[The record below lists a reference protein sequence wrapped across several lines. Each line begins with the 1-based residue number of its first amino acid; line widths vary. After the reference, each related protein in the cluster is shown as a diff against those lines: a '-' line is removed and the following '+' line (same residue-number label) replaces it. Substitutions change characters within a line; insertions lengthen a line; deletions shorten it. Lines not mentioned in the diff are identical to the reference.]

1 MWPLSR
7 RFRIVAMVQEYEQ
20 IFESYFRVH
29 SGRRLTKAL
38 VVKMNEKVSAEGGKF
53 TVILFDMSPE
63 ERADYRQ
70 FLQSQ
75 RINIVDCARPELKD
89 RSLRLWDGHP
99 AKRLNELVAGWM
111 EPLEMVEPSGRLIS
125 TE

>member
-1 MWPLSR
+1 
-7 RFRIVAMVQEYEQ
+7 
-20 IFESYFRVH
+20 
-29 SGRRLTKAL
+29 LTKAL
-38 VVKMNEKVSAEGGKF
+38 LVKMSEEVSAEGGKF

-75 RINIVDCARPELKD
+75 RINIVDYARPEMKD

-99 AKRLNELVAGWM
+99 AKELNELAAGWM
-111 EPLEMVEPSGRLIS
+111 EPLEVVEPSGRLIS
-125 TE
+125 AK